1 MKDSVKLLRQSG
13 IQPTPQR
20 VAIVDAVAGTTA
32 HPTADEVFASARR
45 RCSTISRATVYN
57 TLSLLVEKK
66 ILCTQILKE
75 GTVVY
80 DPNVGR
86 HHHFIDDETGTIVDI
101 SWDKLIVTGKGNL
114 ANLEIRDYQ
123 VVLRGRKKK

>member
-1 MKDSVKLLRQSG
+1 MKESITLLRRCG

-20 VAIVDAVAGTTA
+20 VAIVDSVAGSTA
-32 HPTADEVFASARR
+32 HPTADEVYASARR

-57 TLSLLVEKK
+57 TLSLLVDRN
-66 ILCTQILKE
+66 ILRTQILKE

-80 DPNVGR
+80 DPNVAR
-86 HHHFIDDETGTIVDI
+86 HHHFIDDESGTIIDI
-101 SWDKLIVTGKGNL
+101 PWDKLVVKGKENL
-114 ANLEIRDYQ
+114 HGLEIRDFQ